1 MKKLAL
7 IAAALI
13 VTITILTACS
23 GGDTDVPSG
32 MQKITSDALGCDLI
46 VPKDWSNSSV
56 QSAEP
61 ANAIIG
67 AYCSNSDPTNV
78 TVMAW
83 NVDASTTLD
92 TWWETYLD
100 EFDLVFDEFKLTG
113 TESTTLDGIAAN
125 KYTYTAKLGE
135 NELSYVQCACLHR
148 GMVYIMTFTSKPE
161 SVESHAEDYSD
172 IITYFR
178 FH

>member
-1 MKKLAL
+1 MKKLSL
-7 IAAALI
+7 IAAVLILALA
-13 VTITILTACS
+13 VLTACS
-23 GGDTDVPSG
+23 GGDSDIPSG

-46 VPKDWSNSSV
+46 VPSDWSNSSV
-56 QSAEP
+56 PSAEP
-61 ANAIIG
+61 ANAIVG

-83 NVDASTTLD
+83 NVEASTTLD
-92 TWWETYLD
+92 TWWETYRD
-100 EFDLVFDEFKLTG
+100 EFDLVFDEFKLVS
-113 TESTTLDGIAAN
+113 TETTTLDGKAAN

-135 NELSYVQCACLHR
+135 NELSYVQCACLYR
-148 GMVYIMTFTSKPE
+148 GMVYIMTFTSTPAT
-161 SVESHAEDYSD
+161 VESHAEDYSD